1 MTTGSYQQ
9 FCPVAMAAEIL
20 CTRWTIILL
29 REMFAGSTRFNELRR
44 GVPRMSPAL
53 LSQRLKELESAGI
66 VSRAKVS
73 RVKSAAD
80 RGLFEYRLTES
91 GRELG
96 PLVEGFGIWGQ
107 RRIQSKLSLQ
117 HLDVDLLMWDMRRSL
132 NTTPMPARRSVVEF
146 VYPQLPASQRR
157 WWLIVDPEVGTDLC
171 KIDPGF
177 DVDLYV
183 SVDLRTMTAIWMGL
197 DTVRAA
203 VANQRMIL
211 TGSRQLATSMQTWL
225 GLSPFAKERKLAS

>member
-1 MTTGSYQQ
+1 MTTASYWQ

-20 CTRWTIILL
+20 CTRWTIVVL

-53 LSQRLKELESAGI
+53 LSRRLKELEAAGI
-66 VSRAKVS
+66 VARTASSSEPAV
-73 RVKSAAD
+73 
-80 RGLFEYRLTES
+80 FEYQLTES

-96 PLVEGFGIWGQ
+96 PLVEAFGVWGQ
-107 RRIQSKLSLQ
+107 RRIESHLTLQ

-132 NTTPMPARRSVVEF
+132 NTTPMPKRRSVVEF
-146 VYPQLPASQRR
+146 IYPALPAAQRHF
-157 WWLIVDPEVGTDLC
+157 WLVVDPETGVDLC

-177 DVDLYV
+177 EVDLYV
-183 SVDLRTMTAIWMGL
+183 SVDLRTMTAIWLGL

-203 VANQRMIL
+203 IASQRMVL
-211 TGSRQLATSMQTWL
+211 TGSRELSASMQIWL

>member
-1 MTTGSYQQ
+1 MTTASYQQ

-20 CTRWTIILL
+20 CTRWTIVVL

-53 LSQRLKELESAGI
+53 LSRRLKELESAGI
-66 VSRAKVS
+66 VARAA
-73 RVKSAAD
+73 SASD
-80 RGLFEYRLTES
+80 RTLFEYRLTES

-96 PLVEGFGIWGQ
+96 PIVEAFGIWGQ
-107 RRIQSKLSLQ
+107 RRIESDLSLAR
-117 HLDVDLLMWDMRRSL
+117 LDVDLLMWDMRRSL
-132 NTTPMPARRSVVEF
+132 NVTPMPTRRSVIEF
-146 VYPQLPASQRR
+146 VYPDLPAKQRR
-157 WWLIVDPEVGTDLC
+157 FWLVVDPESGVDLC

-177 DVDLYV
+177 EVDLYV

-211 TGSRQLATSMQTWL
+211 TGNRQLATSMQTWL